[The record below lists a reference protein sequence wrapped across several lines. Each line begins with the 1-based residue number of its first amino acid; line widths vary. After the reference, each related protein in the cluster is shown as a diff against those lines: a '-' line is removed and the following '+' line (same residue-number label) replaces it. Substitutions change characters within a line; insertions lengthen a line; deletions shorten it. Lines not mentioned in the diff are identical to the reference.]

1 MINDYLKIQ
10 TRKFAGILKELNA
23 NSNSSNSNNSH
34 SKNDTHKNDG
44 VGISYAKLLE
54 AMSRF
59 YGFRNYATAKTQQFK
74 SLELHEWTIGK
85 MAQAACPEANIK
97 VINAWLVDVIYQLSN
112 QGSFNVN
119 LYHEAMNHF
128 EMTTPLA
135 WPLNDREQQQLAQ
148 IQQTLPVGVLACIS
162 KIPLKRYLG
171 SGDYVRV
178 YGSGSDEID
187 NHVFEVTGIAQQG
200 IIASYIVK
208 PVTGFEYTMA
218 QSVGKSD
225 EFVQQ
230 FLEKNKDRNQW
241 QSLSLPENLLYPVK
255 LH

>member
-23 NSNSSNSNNSH
+23 DSQKNI
-34 SKNDTHKNDG
+34 SKNDNTTL
-44 VGISYAKLLE
+44 SYARLLE

-74 SLELHEWTIGK
+74 ALELHEWTIGK
-85 MAQAACPEANIK
+85 MAQAACPDAQIK
-97 VINAWLVDVIYQLSN
+97 VINAWLVDIIYQLSN

-119 LYHEAMNHF
+119 LYHEAMKHF

-135 WPLNDREQQQLAQ
+135 WPLNDREQKQFAQ
-148 IQQTLPVGVLACIS
+148 IQQALPVGVLACIS

-187 NHVFEVTGIAQQG
+187 QHVFEVTGIAQQG

-208 PVTGFEYTMA
+208 PVTGFEYNMA

-230 FLEKNKDRNQW
+230 FLDKHKNRNHW

>member
-23 NSNSSNSNNSH
+23 NSNSSNNSH
-34 SKNDTHKNDG
+34 SKNDG

-74 SLELHEWTIGK
+74 ALELHEWTIGK
-85 MAQAACPEANIK
+85 MAQAACPEAKIK
-97 VINAWLVDVIYQLSN
+97 VINAWLVEIIYQLSN

-119 LYHEAMNHF
+119 FYHETMNHF

-135 WPLNDREQQQLAQ
+135 WPLSEMEQQQLEH
-148 IQQTLPVGVLACIS
+148 IRKHLPLGVLACIS

-187 NHVFEVTGIAQQG
+187 QHVFEVTGIAQQG

-208 PVTGFEYTMA
+208 PVTGFEYNMA

-230 FLEKNKDRNQW
+230 YLDKNKNRNQW
-241 QSLSLPENLLYPVK
+241 QSISLPENLLYPVK